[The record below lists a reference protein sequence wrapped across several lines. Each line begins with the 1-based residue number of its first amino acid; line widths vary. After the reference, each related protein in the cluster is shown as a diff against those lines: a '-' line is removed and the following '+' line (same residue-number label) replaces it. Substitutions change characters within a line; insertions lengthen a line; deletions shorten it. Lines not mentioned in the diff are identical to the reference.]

1 VSSLRVNATAIRRR
15 GVAAISAVVLIAGI
29 STLSGV
35 VSAGADITVGTNPTD
50 IAIDTATNIA
60 YVANA
65 GNNTVSVVTGT
76 SNFAHPTI
84 SLGHSPMAI
93 CVNSTTNVI
102 YTANGSSGTVSV
114 INGATNT
121 LTTTI
126 SVSGT
131 VTDVVVDPATNVIY
145 TLSNIGPSNPNT
157 GLISVIDG
165 TTNTVTTTLA
175 IAGVPSSAHGLAVNP
190 TTNLVYASYN
200 TGIGNALTYHIEV
213 INGATNTVTT
223 TFTTADFNSLLTVNP
238 VTNMLF
244 AGTASG
250 TSVVGYD
257 GTTNSLAVT
266 MSTPYGLSSLAID
279 TSNNTVYCLSG
290 AGTLAV
296 LHPATPTYS
305 TVDQLA
311 SGSNASAVAVNP
323 TTHQVMVTN
332 TLLYQN
338 ATNTTGTV
346 TIIDGTISS
355 GTPTIATGF
364 SPGRMA
370 INSTTNMAYV
380 INNDGSV
387 SVLNLSTHALVS
399 TFSEAISVLD
409 VAVDAATNTVYL
421 VGGSSDLFVVNGANN
436 SLLAHVNVNS
446 YPGGVAV
453 NPTTNT
459 VYVTNYVAKTL
470 TVLSGATNTITATIN
485 VGKTAGAVAVNAAT
499 NTVYVANGGDG
510 TMSVINGATNAVTA
524 TVSVGPSPGGIAV
537 NATTNMVYVSNS
549 GSSQNLTVVDGAT
562 NVVAANVTVGFN
574 PKSVAVDP
582 STNTVFVGSNGGIT
596 SVDGATNTA
605 KQTGALPGTIG
616 CLVFNPTT
624 NTLDA
629 TTDGG
634 NGQQRGTGTSG
645 VSLLSVPTAP
655 SVASVT
661 RGNASV
667 TVNIAPPSSSGGAP
681 IAQYTVT
688 ATDTTTPANGGQV
701 VSGAASPITV
711 TGLTNGDSYT
721 FTVTVTTLMGTSPS
735 SSASSAAVP
744 ATVPGAPTGV
754 SATRGNAQAAV
765 SFTAP
770 ASNGGA
776 AITSY
781 TVTANDLSNNFGGG
795 ETASG
800 ATSPITVTGLIDGDS
815 YTFTVVA
822 TNAVGKGAASSA
834 SPPVTPATVPIAP
847 YNLSVTAGNASAT
860 VSFTSPS
867 TALDGGEP
875 ITSFTATA
883 TDLTNAARGGQTAT
897 GASSPLTVTGLTN
910 GDTYSFTVVA
920 TNEVGDSAP
929 SHNTYGVVP
938 SVPATVPGAPTNVTV
953 SAEDKAAAVYFT
965 APTSDGGA
973 TITSYKVTATDS
985 TTPANGGQIGTDGGS
1000 PVVVSGLTPG
1010 DHYTFTVK
1018 AVNSVGAGPASSASA
1033 AFVAITLA
1041 GAPTAVTATR
1051 GDQSATVSFT
1061 PPASNGFSAI
1071 TGYWVT
1077 ATDSTTPANGGQKV
1091 LVSSSPTTIT
1101 GLTDGDSYT
1110 FTVAALN
1117 YVGTGPASAAS
1128 AAVVPLGVAS
1138 PPTNVV
1144 ATGGFTSAT
1153 VTWTSGY
1160 NHGSPITSFTV
1171 TASGTGGPTCTYTVG
1186 VSPGTDTCTVTGL
1199 THQSYTFTVVANN
1212 GVGASAASVA
1222 SNAVTP
1228 TTLPGV
1234 PTGLSATPG
1243 FAQATVKWS
1252 APASDGGS
1260 PVTLY
1265 TATATPGGKKCV
1277 FTVGVSVG
1285 TNLCTVYG
1293 LTNGTK
1299 YTFKVTTTTALGTS
1313 AASAAT
1319 TSVTPLSTD
1328 AVITSSATIVV
1339 SPSAKVN
1346 FALTATG
1353 TTPTKTSAAW
1363 FSTLGLPSFLKK
1375 TAFKGTVANTGTLTG
1390 TAPATPGVYTF
1401 DVIAADGPGNITYQL
1416 VTFTVLGFTSS
1427 TTSSAFS
1434 VGTAGTITFT
1444 TNDPHATL
1452 STKSVLPA
1460 GVKLTNNKNGTA
1472 TLSGTPTKSSATPFT
1487 IVITATDGAA
1497 TTTFTFT
1504 LSVS

>member
-1 VSSLRVNATAIRRR
+1 MSSLRVNATAIRRR

-35 VSAGADITVGTNPTD
+35 ASAGADITVGTNPSD

-65 GNNTVSVVTGT
+65 GNGTVSVVTGT
-76 SNFAHPTI
+76 SNYAHPTI
-84 SLGHSPMAI
+84 TLGHSPSAI
-93 CVNSTTNVI
+93 CVDSATNVI
-102 YTANGSSGTVSV
+102 YTANGGSGTVSV
-114 INGATNT
+114 ISGATNT
-121 LTTTI
+121 LTTTV
-126 SVSGT
+126 SVSGY
-131 VTDVVVDPATNVIY
+131 VADVVVDPATDVIY
-145 TLSNIGPSNPNT
+145 ALSDITTSNPYT

-165 TTNTVTTTLA
+165 TTNTVTTTIA
-175 IAGVPSSAHGLAVNP
+175 IAGTPSSLHGEAVNP
-190 TTNLVYASYN
+190 TTNLLYASYD
-200 TGIGNALTYHIEV
+200 TGVGNALTYHIEV

-223 TFTTADFNSLLTVNP
+223 SFTTTDFDSFLTVNP
-238 VTNMLF
+238 TTNTLF
-244 AGTASG
+244 AASG
-250 TSVVGYD
+250 TGTSIVGYD
-257 GTTNSLAVT
+257 GTTNSLSVT
-266 MSTPYGLSSLAID
+266 MPSPYGTNALAVD
-279 TSNNTVYCLSG
+279 TSNNTVYALSS

-296 LHPATPTYS
+296 LHPSTPTYS

-311 SGSNASAVAVNP
+311 YGSNPSSVAVNP
-323 TTHQVMVTN
+323 ATHQVMVTN
-332 TLLYQN
+332 TLFYQM
-338 ATNTTGTV
+338 ATNTSGTV
-346 TIIDGTISS
+346 TVIDGTISS

-364 SPGRMA
+364 DPTKMA
-370 INSTTNMAYV
+370 INTATNTAYV
-380 INNDGSV
+380 VNNDGSV
-387 SVLNLSTHALVS
+387 SVLNLTTNTLTS
-399 TFSEAISVLD
+399 TFSETNAVSD
-409 VAVDAATNTVYL
+409 VAVDSATNMVYL
-421 VGGSSDLFVVNGANN
+421 VGGRYDMYVVNGANN
-436 SLLAHVNVNS
+436 SLVKYINVVS
-446 YPGGVAV
+446 YPGSVAV
-453 NPTTNT
+453 NATTNT
-459 VYVTNYVAKTL
+459 IYVTNYVANTL
-470 TVLSGATNTITATIN
+470 TVVSGATNTITATIN
-485 VGKTAGAVAVNAAT
+485 VGKGAGAVAVNATT
-499 NTVYVANGGDG
+499 NTVYVANSSDG
-510 TMSVINGATNAVTA
+510 TMSVINGATNAVTT
-524 TVSVGPSPGGIAV
+524 TVSVGQSPDSIAV
-537 NATTNMVYVSNS
+537 NATTNTVYVAN
-549 GSSQNLTVVDGAT
+549 GGASQNLTVVSGASNT
-562 NVVAANVTVGFN
+562 VTANVTVVFD
-574 PKSVAVDP
+574 PTSVTVDP
-582 STNTVFVGSNGGIT
+582 STNTVYVGSNIGIT

-605 KQTGALPGTIG
+605 QQSGGLPSSIG
-616 CLVFNPTT
+616 SLKFNPTS

-629 TTDGG
+629 TTQGG
-634 NGQQRGTGTSG
+634 NGQTRGTGTSG
-645 VSLLSVPTAP
+645 VALLSAPTAP

-667 TVNIAPPSSSGGAP
+667 TVNIAPPTSLGGAP
-681 IAQYTVT
+681 INQYTVT
-688 ATDTTTPANGGQV
+688 ATDTTTSANGGQV
-701 VSGAASPITV
+701 VSGTTSPITV

-721 FTVTVTTLMGTSPS
+721 FTVTVTTLMGTSS
-735 SSASSAAVP
+735 ASSASSAVVP
-744 ATVPGAPTGV
+744 ATLPGAPTGA
-754 SATRGNAQAAV
+754 SAVRGNGQATV

-770 ASNGGA
+770 SSNGGS
-776 AITSY
+776 AITGY
-781 TVTANDLSNNFGGG
+781 TVTANDLTTNYGGG
-795 ETASG
+795 QKASG
-800 ATSPITVTGLIDGDS
+800 STSPITVTGLTDGDS

-822 TNAVGKGAASSA
+822 TNDVGTGAASSA
-834 SPPVTPATVPIAP
+834 SSPVTPASVPFSP

-860 VSFTSPS
+860 VTFTSPG

-897 GASSPLTVTGLTN
+897 GPSSPLTVTGLTN

-953 SAEDKAAAVYFT
+953 SAEDKAAAVYFN
-965 APTSDGGA
+965 APASDGGA
-973 TITSYKVTATDS
+973 TITSYKVAATD
-985 TTPANGGQIGTDGGS
+985 TTTSANGGQVGTDGGS

-1018 AVNSVGAGPASSASA
+1018 AVNSVGAGPASSASSP
-1033 AFVAITLA
+1033 FLAITLA
-1041 GAPTAVTATR
+1041 GAPTGVTATR

-1061 PPASNGFSAI
+1061 APSSNGFSTI
-1071 TGYWVT
+1071 TGYWIT
-1077 ATDSTTPANGGQKV
+1077 ATDATTPANGGQKV
-1091 LVSSSPTTIT
+1091 LVSSSPAAIT

-1117 YVGTGPASAAS
+1117 YIGTGPASVAS
-1128 AAVVPLGVAS
+1128 PAVVPLGVPS
-1138 PPTNVV
+1138 PPINVV

-1160 NHGSPITSFTV
+1160 DHGSPITSFTV

-1186 VSPGTDTCTVTGL
+1186 VSPGSDTCTVTGL

-1212 GVGASAASVA
+1212 GLGASAASVA

-1228 TTLPGV
+1228 TTLPGS

-1285 TNLCTVYG
+1285 TNLCTVNG

-1346 FALTATG
+1346 FALTASG

-1427 TTSSAFS
+1427 TTSGTFS

-1504 LSVS
+1504 LTVN